1 MRKQNS
7 TVNDLEGGE
16 SELRPQANNESSS
29 NEEGSSE
36 S

>member
-1 MRKQNS
+1 MRTQNS

-16 SELRPQANNESSS
+16 SAKRPQANNESLSS
-29 NEEGSSE
+29 EEGRSE

>member
-7 TVNDLEGGE
+7 SVNDLEGGE
-16 SELRPQANNESSS
+16 SELRPQANNESLSS
-29 NEEGSSE
+29 EEGRSE